1 MTKFQ
6 SVLEKEFT
14 LDPKYEYYK
23 KVIFMGG
30 KKLELTLEKT
40 GEDGRYLLGLFKGDD
55 NLLSSKMPIGDPELI
70 FNSN

>member
-1 MTKFQ
+1 MTRFQ
-6 SVLEKEFT
+6 ATLEKEFT

-40 GEDGRYLLGLFKGDD
+40 AEDGHYLLGVFKGED
-55 NLLSSKMPIGDPELI
+55 NLLSFKILICDPEI
-70 FNSN
+70 KS